1 MFQITSVFTEEAVGI
16 SCLAV
21 GSRGRNID
29 EDDLLERD
37 GVVDGAKHV
46 GGLTSQVP
54 MLEPVAPSLDLPM
67 ASCQMAKGCLAAGPR
82 VN

>member
-1 MFQITSVFTEEAVGI
+1 M
-16 SCLAV
+16 
-21 GSRGRNID
+21 GSRGRNIE

-37 GVVDGAKHV
+37 GVVDGVKHV
-46 GGLTSQVP
+46 RGLTSQVP